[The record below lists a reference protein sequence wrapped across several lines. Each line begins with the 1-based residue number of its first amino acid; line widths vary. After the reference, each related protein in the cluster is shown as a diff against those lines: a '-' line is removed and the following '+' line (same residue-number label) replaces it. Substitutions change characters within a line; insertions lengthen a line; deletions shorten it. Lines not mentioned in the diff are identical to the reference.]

1 MANPRILVADDHDE
15 MRQRIATLLESAFD
29 VVATV
34 ADGQAAV
41 EAVRALHPDVVVLDI
56 AMPVLNGLEAAA
68 IIKDLPE
75 PPKIVFATGYDDPEF
90 AEASVALG
98 ASGFVLKRN
107 MSEIVSVIHRALN
120 VHAVCFYENAQSL
133 ARTVGS
139 FIGTGLAINQ
149 PAVLIATRA
158 HGDAI
163 VEQMSA
169 MALDPRKRMEQG
181 ELVMLCADEL
191 LSRFMVD
198 GMPDAVR
205 FQDTLGPI
213 MDAAAGSGNRVVRA
227 YGEMVDLLWNN
238 DKAAAAVSLEILW
251 NQLIARRKLSLLCG
265 YRLEGIGSG
274 DESKKICDL
283 HSHVVAVATTPA
295 QL

>member
-1 MANPRILVADDHDE
+1 MANPRILVADDHAE

-34 ADGQAAV
+34 GDGQAAV

-56 AMPVLNGLEAAA
+56 SMPVLNGLEAAA
-68 IIKDLPE
+68 IIRDLPD
-75 PPKIVFATGYDDPEF
+75 PPRIVFATGYDDPEF

-107 MSEIVSVIHRALN
+107 MSELVSVIHRALR
-120 VHAVCFYENAQSL
+120 VHAVCFYEDVPSL

-139 FIGTGLAINQ
+139 FIGAGLAIDQ
-149 PAVLIATRA
+149 PAVLIARRA

-181 ELVMLCADEL
+181 ELVMLDADEM

-198 GMPDAVR
+198 GMPDRSR
-205 FQDTLGPI
+205 FEDTIGPI
-213 MDAAAGSGNRVVRA
+213 MDVAAGSGQRSVRA
-227 YGEMVDLLWNN
+227 YGEMVDLLWN
-238 DKAAAAVSLEILW
+238 DHKAAAVSLEVLW
-251 NQLIARRKLSLLCG
+251 NQLVAQRKLSLLCG
-265 YRLEGIGSG
+265 YRLEGIGCL
-274 DESKKICDL
+274 DESKMICDQ
-283 HSHVVAVATTPA
+283 HSHVVAAATTPA
-295 QL
+295 QR